1 MDDERHARRPLSRE
15 QFADLRRGDAIQDR
29 RGRGGVWRV
38 TSDACHRGRECLVVL
53 RSGDLVRVERQRFAD
68 DYSLVEP
75 AELRLPALV
84 P

>member
-1 MDDERHARRPLSRE
+1 MQARQPLSQE
-15 QFADLRRGDAIQDR
+15 QFADLRRGDAIRDR
-29 RGRGGVWRV
+29 RGRGRVWRV
-38 TSDACHRGRECLVVL
+38 TSDAYNHHGRECLVVL

-84 P
+84 W

>member
-1 MDDERHARRPLSRE
+1 VDDEVQARPPLSRE
-15 QFADLRRGDAIQDR
+15 QFAELRRGDAIQDR
-29 RGRGGVWRV
+29 RGRSQLRRV
-38 TSDACHRGRECLVVL
+38 TSDAYHHGRECLVVL

-68 DYSLVEP
+68 DYCLVEP